1 MDYCFADF
9 ETRSAIDIKK
19 SGAFR
24 YVEDESF
31 DVLLLAYAFDDGP
44 VQVVDFTQGETWP
57 EEFLQA
63 LRDPSVTKVAHN
75 AIFERTVIGK
85 LLGYTPPE
93 EWLDTM
99 HLAAQCGLPLSLDA
113 AGKALGL
120 PEDQAK
126 MREGKALIRY
136 FCQPCKPIK
145 ANGGRTW
152 NLPEHAPEKWDTFK
166 AYCQRDVEV
175 ERTIFHTLER
185 WMPSPEERR
194 FWCLDAR
201 INERGVRIDRR
212 MAQFAVAMDQRY
224 KEELTAKA
232 VALTG
237 LENPKS
243 VSQVKTWLA
252 DQEGKEFPSLNKKV
266 VADVV
271 ASLTSD
277 ASREFMALRSE
288 LSKSSTAKYEAM
300 LRAACADDHVRG
312 TFQFYGANRTGRMAG
327 RLLQLQNLPQ
337 NHMED
342 LDEARQLVLGGH
354 YTALKVLYDGVSQPL
369 SELIRTALIPEPGHQ
384 FLVADFSAIEARVIA
399 WMAGERWRLDAFREG
414 ADIYCASASQ
424 AFHVPVVKHGING
437 HLRQKGKIM
446 ELACI
451 AEDEL
456 VLTDTGLVPIQ
467 DVTTDMKLWD
477 GEEWVSHDGVVCKG
491 EKEVITYGGLT
502 ATPNHLVWVE
512 GCKNPFP
519 FGYAASLHLEL
530 LHLEDSTAF
539 TKRDCFYDSVRVY
552 DILNARPRHRFTVSN
567 VLVHNCGYGGGIGAM
582 KAFGADKLGMTEDE
596 MQETVDLWRE
606 SSPRICEFW
615 RSLEKAAIRSVV
627 RRAHTVSEIGGIGF
641 DMEQGVL
648 WMTLPSGR
656 RIAYWGARYEE
667 SHRNAGRKV
676 LSYMGQNQQTK
687 KWERIETWGGKL
699 VENCWA
705 AGTPVLTHRGWVPI
719 EDVSG
724 ADLVWDG
731 VEWVPTNGSAVRYS
745 RRPLF
750 ELDGLCVTGEH
761 KILTERGWV
770 NAADCDGLDRVQV
783 QLPGDSGPQ
792 YGHGF
797 SWAPEVECQVR
808 MRKCTPRGYQ
818 GCPAQGEAGTTCV
831 LWLQNEGA
839 YRCGPTDTR
848 NVEAPGLRCVA
859 LHGAAL
865 YRADAPS
872 LEKLRWAWH
881 HGLRSVAAQLREF
894 LGRHGPNLFPWFG
907 AGSKGKRKGVFPRE
921 LPLGDT
927 KAEHPQSAKIQ
938 VCRVQGA
945 EGECFGTG
953 RETGD
958 KLHHTPVSAG
968 TRLSCRSSGRCSG
981 REEPVYDV
989 LNCGPRHRY
998 VVLGKSG
1005 PIIAHNCVQATARDC
1020 LREAMFALDAAGFDI
1035 RATVHD
1041 EVIVTEPI
1049 GGRSAEE
1056 MAALMGGP
1064 IPWAP
1069 GLPLRADGYACPYY
1083 QKD

>member
-31 DVLLLAYAFDDGP
+31 DVLLLAYAFDDKP
-44 VQVVDFTQGETWP
+44 VRVVDFASGETWP

-85 LLGYTPPE
+85 LLGYTAPE

-136 FCQPCKPIK
+136 FCQPCKPTK

-212 MAQFAVAMDQRY
+212 VAQFAVVMDQRS

-271 ASLTSD
+271 AALTSD
-277 ASREFMALRSE
+277 ASREFMEIRSE

-312 TFQFYGANRTGRMAG
+312 TFQFYGANRTGRFAG
-327 RLLQLQNLPQ
+327 RLVQYQNLPQ

-342 LDEARQLVLGGH
+342 LDEARQLVRGGH
-354 YTALKVLYDGVSQPL
+354 YTALKALYDGVSQPL

-446 ELACI
+446 ELAC
-451 AEDEL
+451 
-456 VLTDTGLVPIQ
+456 
-467 DVTTDMKLWD
+467 
-477 GEEWVSHDGVVCKG
+477 
-491 EKEVITYGGLT
+491 
-502 ATPNHLVWVE
+502 
-512 GCKNPFP
+512 
-519 FGYAASLHLEL
+519 
-530 LHLEDSTAF
+530 
-539 TKRDCFYDSVRVY
+539 
-552 DILNARPRHRFTVSN
+552 
-567 VLVHNCGYGGGIGAM
+567 GYGGGIGAM
-582 KAFGADKLGMTEDE
+582 KAFGADKLGMTEAE

-699 VENCWA
+699 VENCWT
-705 AGTPVLTHRGWVPI
+705 AGTLVLTHRGWVPI

-797 SWAPEVECQVR
+797 SWAPEVECQVC
-808 MRKCTPRGYQ
+808 MWAGKTDGYPGYQ
-818 GCPAQGEAGTTCV
+818 GAGEKKPSDFMRLQAGRI
-831 LWLQNEGA
+831 
-839 YRCGPTDTR
+839 YRRGPTDSR
-848 NVEAPGLRCVA
+848 DVKAPSLWGLA
-859 LHGAAL
+859 FHGAAL

-894 LGRHGPNLFPWFG
+894 LGRHGPHLFPRFR

-1069 GLPLRADGYACPYY
+1069 GLPLRADGYACHYY